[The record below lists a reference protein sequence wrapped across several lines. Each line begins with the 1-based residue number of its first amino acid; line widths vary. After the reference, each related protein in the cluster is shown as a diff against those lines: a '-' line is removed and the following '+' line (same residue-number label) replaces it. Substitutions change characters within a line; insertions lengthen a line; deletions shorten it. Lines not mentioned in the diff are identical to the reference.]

1 MNSITSVVCKMQCN
15 EVPPAGNLT
24 DDSVQTVG
32 LGAVWEPDS
41 GKRELP
47 ENAVFGK
54 YTPWGSFRAGI
65 ANPSAKQF
73 FVPGKK
79 YYITITEAPD

>member
-1 MNSITSVVCKMQCN
+1 MSLDSVVCKMQCN
-15 EVPPAGNLT
+15 EVPPEGNLE
-24 DDSVQTVG
+24 DDSVQAVG
-32 LGAVWEPDS
+32 LGAVWESDE

-54 YTPWGSFRAGI
+54 WTPWGSFRAGI
-65 ANPSAKQF
+65 GNPAAKQF
-73 FVPGKK
+73 FKPGKK